1 MHVQV
6 ADVGFLGVG
15 LQTLSDP
22 GGLGAPQ
29 EGVGDED
36 ESYTTHDGTVLSHRT
51 RMSLITLNTSSH
63 MWSHWSCG
71 GNKHTDAQ
79 EHNTYIKGKHAWSS
93 KVQVPTHSVKGLA
106 DDYENDA
113 NQLISTQ
120 LNAYGRSFND
130 VWKQILVD
138 PGGTASLKPV
148 LLSFDIHMCIT
159 PWRFSLQVNTE
170 LSLNLRVCPA
180 LGIWALVEELSVFT
194 VFTVLC
200 LPG

>member
-1 MHVQV
+1 M
-6 ADVGFLGVG
+6 
-15 LQTLSDP
+15 
-22 GGLGAPQ
+22 
-29 EGVGDED
+29 
-36 ESYTTHDGTVLSHRT
+36 
-51 RMSLITLNTSSH
+51 
-63 MWSHWSCG
+63 
-71 GNKHTDAQ
+71 
-79 EHNTYIKGKHAWSS
+79 
-93 KVQVPTHSVKGLA
+93 PTHSVKGLA

-170 LSLNLRVCPA
+170 LSLDLRVCPA